1 MEGGHRIPQCLKTKM
16 TNPDR
21 VIDNVLIFFAK
32 RSGTEVLG
40 RRARRARRWDF
51 SWLGIILD
59 KYYKILWSWNWKSLA
74 SNCFLLMSI
83 VCLDWPFLLQRL
95 HLLTAGKWTRFPL
108 GLRLLNMLDN
118 LPSKNWQEWAD
129 GEEGADVHRCFHNV
143 ASIYANISFWWHHS
157 CMFWCIN
164 RGKNQTST
172 PMDSMA
178 VSRLSL
184 IPIWTNI
191 LITSNYWHICL
202 RLFNHEG
209 QFAVFE
215 CFWGSE
221 SDRESAA
228 SAGGPNK
235 NSPR

>member
-164 RGKNQTST
+164 RAKT
-172 PMDSMA
+172 
-178 VSRLSL
+178 RLRHQW
-184 IPIWTNI
+184 IQWPFPG
-191 LITSNYWHICL
+191 YH
-202 RLFNHEG
+202 LFL
-209 QFAVFE
+209 FE
-215 CFWGSE
+215 QIY
-221 SDRESAA
+221 
-228 SAGGPNK
+228 
-235 NSPR
+235 